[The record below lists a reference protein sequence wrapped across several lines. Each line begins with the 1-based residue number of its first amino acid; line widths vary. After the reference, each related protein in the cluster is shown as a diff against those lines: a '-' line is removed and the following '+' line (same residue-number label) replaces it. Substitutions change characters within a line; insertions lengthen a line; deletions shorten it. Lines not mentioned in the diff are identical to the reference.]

1 MLLGLDKACSV
12 IVSEHHNV
20 DALTFSLGADQ
31 TAVLRATISDIDE
44 EEGLIIDTF
53 TVNILPC
60 YTVDAIPTSLKLAAP
75 LPCFGHYIEGQKIF
89 RQLVRKDVEEG
100 HHVILLTPKVSK

>member
-1 MLLGLDKACSV
+1 M
-12 IVSEHHNV
+12 IVSKHHNV
-20 DALTFSLGADQ
+20 DALTFTLGADQ
-31 TAVLRATISDIDE
+31 TAVLRATISDFDE

-75 LPCFGHYIEGQKIF
+75 LPCFGTYIEGQKIF

-100 HHVILLTPKVSK
+100 HHVILLTPKVSETDKVGI